1 MKSLLSHIRVLDLSR
16 LIPGAFCTQLLA
28 DLGARVLKV
37 EEPGRGDYMR
47 QINPWVF
54 GTVNRNKKSLSLN
67 IKHPKGREILYRL
80 IEGFDVLLEGF
91 RPGVME
97 RLGLNYEAVSRLNPG
112 LIYCSLSG
120 YGQEGPYRLKSGH
133 DLNYLAVAGI
143 LGLTANPDELPHH
156 PPVPLA
162 DLSGSIMASHAILAA
177 LLGKS
182 RSGKGCYLDVALMD
196 APLSMMSIRL
206 AYGLGTGRKT
216 HDEIIRKGAYDVYR
230 TRDNRY
236 ITLGIIE
243 DKFWINLCGALER
256 ADLAGDLRFSSDS
269 GRLSHRNEIRA
280 ILEPIMVTGDLK
292 DWIALFEAEDVPAAP
307 VNRLD
312 EIEKD
317 PHIRHRGLLFDL
329 PDETGQS
336 CKQVKYPARF
346 PDHKEWPDQ
355 SPPALGAQTREI
367 LSELGIGEEEIKA
380 LKEEK
385 VI

>member
-1 MKSLLSHIRVLDLSR
+1 MKTLLSHIRILDLSR

-47 QINPWVF
+47 HLNPWVF

-67 IKHPKGREILYRL
+67 IKHPKGRDILL
-80 IEGFDVLLEGF
+80 KLVEVHDVLLEGF

-97 RLGLNYEAVSRLNPG
+97 RLGLNYEVVSRQNPG

-133 DLNYLAVAGI
+133 DLNYLAVSGI
-143 LGLTANPDELPHH
+143 LGLTANPEELPHH
-156 PPVPLA
+156 PPIPLA

-182 RSGKGCYLDVALMD
+182 QSGKGCYLDVALMD

-206 AYGLGTGRKT
+206 AYGQGTDRKT
-216 HDEIIRKGAYDVYR
+216 HDEIIRKGAYDVYQ
-230 TRDNRY
+230 TRDKRF

-243 DKFWINLCGALER
+243 DKFWTNLCGTLER
-256 ADLAGDLRFSSDS
+256 GDLAMDA
-269 GRLSHRNEIRA
+269 RLSTDRGRFIHHNEIRA
-280 ILEPIMVTGDLK
+280 ILEPIMAQRDLRE
-292 DWIALFEAEDVPAAP
+292 WLSLFEAGDVPAAP

-312 EIEKD
+312 DIEKD
-317 PHIRHRGLLFDL
+317 PHILHRGLLFDL
-329 PDETGQS
+329 VDESGRP
-336 CKQVKYPARF
+336 CRQVKYPALF
-346 PDHKEWPDQ
+346 LDQ
-355 SPPALGAQTREI
+355 EEEEDRLSPPLGADTEEV
-367 LSELGIGEEEIKA
+367 LGGLGIGEEEMRV
-380 LKEEK
+380 LKEER